1 MNKTNTNVI
10 YKTLKI
16 IFLIL
21 IFIYTIFPLY
31 VMFMGGFKSIG
42 QLRSDL
48 LGIPN
53 PPQFSTFKRILFP
66 SAATFSNFSF
76 WRSLGNSLLIL
87 AGTVVIDV
95 VLCCLTGFSFAR
107 IKFFGREF
115 LYNYILLGLLFPLAV
130 AILPMYLQMRD
141 IHLLN
146 TYTGIMLPQAA
157 FNLAFHT
164 MLTRSFFE
172 QIPMDLEEAAT
183 IDGCGKLGFL
193 IRMVVPL
200 SKPIITTIAVLTL
213 VGSWNQFLLPLLFL
227 DDQNKYT
234 LPLGIMK
241 FQGEHGTD
249 WSQVMAYLTLSLI
262 PAIIFYVFAQKQIV
276 AGLTS
281 GAVKE

>member
-1 MNKTNTNVI
+1 MNKTNTNIV
-10 YKTLKI
+10 YKSLKI
-16 IFLIL
+16 VFLVI
-21 IFIYTIFPLY
+21 IIVYTVFPLY
-31 VMFMGGFKSIG
+31 VMFLGGFKTIG
-42 QLRSDL
+42 QLRKDL

-53 PPQFSTFKRILFP
+53 PVQLDTFAHLLNPASST
-66 SAATFSNFSF
+66 F
-76 WRSLGNSLLIL
+76 WRSLKNSFIIMV
-87 AGTVVIDV
+87 GTVVFDV
-95 VLCCLTGFSFAR
+95 VLCCLTGFTFAR

-141 IHLLN
+141 IGLID
-146 TYTGIMLPQAA
+146 TYLGIMLPQAA

-172 QIPMDLEEAAT
+172 QIPQDLEEAAT

-193 IRMVVPL
+193 LRMVIPL

-213 VGSWNQFLLPLLFL
+213 VGSWNQFLLPLLVL
-227 DDQNKYT
+227 NDDKKFT
-234 LPLGIMK
+234 LPLGVMQY
-241 FQGEHGTD
+241 QGQYATD
-249 WSQVMAYLTLSLI
+249 WAKVLAYLTLSLI
-262 PAIIFYVFAQKQIV
+262 PAVFFYALAQKEIV

>member
-1 MNKTNTNVI
+1 MNKTNTNIV
-10 YKTLKI
+10 YKSLKI
-16 IFLIL
+16 VFLVVI
-21 IFIYTIFPLY
+21 IVYTVFPLY
-31 VMFMGGFKSIG
+31 VMFLGGFKTIG
-42 QLRSDL
+42 QLRKDL

-53 PPQFSTFKRILFP
+53 PIQLDTFAHLLNPSSST
-66 SAATFSNFSF
+66 F
-76 WRSLGNSLLIL
+76 WRSLKNSFIIMI
-87 AGTVVIDV
+87 GTVVFDV
-95 VLCCLTGFSFAR
+95 VLCCLTGFTFAR

-141 IHLLN
+141 IGLID
-146 TYTGIMLPQAA
+146 TYLGIMLPQAA

-172 QIPMDLEEAAT
+172 QIPQDLEEAAT

-193 IRMVVPL
+193 LRMVIPL

-213 VGSWNQFLLPLLFL
+213 VGSWNQFLLPLLVLNDEKKF
-227 DDQNKYT
+227 T
-234 LPLGIMK
+234 LPLGVMQY
-241 FQGEHGTD
+241 QGQYATD
-249 WSQVMAYLTLSLI
+249 WAKVLAYLTLSLI
-262 PAIIFYVFAQKQIV
+262 PAVFFYALAQKEIV

>member
-1 MNKTNTNVI
+1 MNKTNTNIV
-10 YKTLKI
+10 YKSLKI
-16 IFLIL
+16 VFLVI
-21 IFIYTIFPLY
+21 IIVYTVFPLY
-31 VMFMGGFKSIG
+31 VMFLGGFKTMG
-42 QLRSDL
+42 QLRKDL

-53 PPQFSTFKRILFP
+53 PVQLDTFAHLLNPESST
-66 SAATFSNFSF
+66 F
-76 WRSLGNSLLIL
+76 WRSLKNSFIIM
-87 AGTVVIDV
+87 AGTVVLDV
-95 VLCCLTGFSFAR
+95 VLCCLTGFTFAR

-141 IHLLN
+141 IGLID
-146 TYTGIMLPQAA
+146 TYLGIMLPQAA

-172 QIPMDLEEAAT
+172 QIPQDLEEAAT

-193 IRMVVPL
+193 LRMVIPL

-213 VGSWNQFLLPLLFL
+213 VGSWNQFLLPLLVL
-227 DDQNKYT
+227 NDDKKFT
-234 LPLGIMK
+234 LPLGVMQY
-241 FQGEHGTD
+241 QGQYATD
-249 WSQVMAYLTLSLI
+249 WAKVLAYLTLSLI
-262 PAIIFYVFAQKQIV
+262 PAVFFYALAQKEIV